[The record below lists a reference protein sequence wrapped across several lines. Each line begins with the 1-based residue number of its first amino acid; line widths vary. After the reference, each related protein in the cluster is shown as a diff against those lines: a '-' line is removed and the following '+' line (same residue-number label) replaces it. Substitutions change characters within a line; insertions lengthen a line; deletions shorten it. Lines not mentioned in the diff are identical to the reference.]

1 MKLST
6 KVLVVG
12 GGPAGSSAA
21 SLLAAQGTEV
31 ILLEK
36 NPAFV
41 KPCGGGIALSA
52 FNELGIPQTVIKK
65 EVETIRLISPR
76 GNKLDIA
83 LRGCGLA
90 IVERGDFDRTL
101 RRESEARG
109 AQVLEGEFVG
119 LTQGHFYRVEA
130 RAGETTHEIVS
141 EYIIAADGVDSR
153 VRTALG
159 IKTARSFFTASAYV
173 PGLQSEVC
181 EFWFGASHAPYS
193 YSWVFPAAE
202 GSSIGTGTFEQGRI
216 NTLLERFMHRTG
228 IPVNA
233 GKRIYRI
240 PVWSGEL
247 YNIDN
252 VLFAGDSAGQVM
264 PLTYEGI
271 YYAMKAGELAAAS
284 IMEGNVYDYK
294 KRWQSRFNKRFML
307 MNKLRNYF
315 LKDDASAERLVALHR
330 RNDICEASLRLWLG
344 KDSSKTGL
352 MDYMRFF
359 RKFLC

>member
-1 MKLST
+1 MKLSA
-6 KVLVVG
+6 KVLIVG
-12 GGPAGSSAA
+12 GGPAGSTAA
-21 SLLAAQGTEV
+21 RLLAAQGTEV
-31 ILLEK
+31 ILLER

-41 KPCGGGIALSA
+41 KPCGGGIAMNA
-52 FNELGIPQTVIKK
+52 FDELGLTQTIIKR
-65 EVETIRLISPR
+65 EVKTIRLISPQ
-76 GNKLDIA
+76 GNKLDIS
-83 LRGCGLA
+83 LRGSGLA
-90 IVERGDFDRTL
+90 IVERGEFDRTL
-101 RRESEARG
+101 RRESKVRG
-109 AQVLEGEFVG
+109 VQVLEGEFVR
-119 LTQGHFYRVEA
+119 LTHGHFYRVEA

-141 EYIIAADGVDSR
+141 EYVIAADGVNSR
-153 VRTALG
+153 VRTTLG
-159 IKTARSFFTASAYV
+159 IKTVRSFFTASAYV

-216 NTLLERFMHRTG
+216 NTLFERFEDRAG
-228 IPVNA
+228 IRVNG

-240 PVWSGEL
+240 PVWSGDL

-252 VLFAGDSAGQVM
+252 VLFTGDSAGQVM

-271 YYAMKAGELAAAS
+271 YYAMKAGEFAAAS
-284 IMEGNVYDYK
+284 ILEGNVRNYK
-294 KRWQSRFNKRFML
+294 KRWRHRFEKRFML

-315 LKDDASAERLVALHR
+315 LKDDTSAERLFALHR

-344 KDSSKTGL
+344 KDSSRKGL